1 MVFILFGIQ
10 VLYQICVLRI
20 FPPSLWTC
28 LFILLTV
35 IFVDQKSVIL
45 MKSSLPVFS
54 FTNHAFGVIA
64 KNSVLNQSHVNF
76 LWLYLL
82 KVLLFGILHLGV
94 CSILSCFLWKMYGQA
109 LDLFLCK
116 WVSSCLAPFAER
128 TALSPLFLSPLL
140 SLGCFWKS
148 S

>member
-1 MVFILFGIQ
+1 MVFIIWDTSPLSDM
-10 VLYQICVLRI
+10 CVADISSQSVNLSFHSTNSNFCR
-20 FPPSLWTC
+20 PE
-28 LFILLTV
+28 V
-35 IFVDQKSVIL
+35 VIL

-116 WVSSCLAPFAER
+116 WVSSCLAPFAKR
-128 TALSPLFLSPLL
+128 TALSPLFLSPSL